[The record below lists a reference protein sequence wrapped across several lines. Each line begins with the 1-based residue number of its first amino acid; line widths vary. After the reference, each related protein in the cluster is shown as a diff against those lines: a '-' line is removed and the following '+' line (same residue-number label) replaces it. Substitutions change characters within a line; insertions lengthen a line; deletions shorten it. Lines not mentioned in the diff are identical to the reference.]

1 MRLGG
6 RLSPDKLVFLQFESL
21 AVELEIDFHQV
32 TVHVV
37 EHEGEE
43 TLCSLLIITR
53 LQEQTWCQLNSIS
66 PIISMHN
73 IDEQNPDIY
82 LFSAACGTYYVRII
96 VVGHFRG

>member
-6 RLSPDKLVFLQFESL
+6 RLSPDKLVFLQFQSL
-21 AVELEIDFHQV
+21 AVELEIAFHQV

-66 PIISMHN
+66 PIIFMHN
-73 IDEQNPDIY
+73 IDEQNPDIS
-82 LFSAACGTYYVRII
+82 LLSCMCTYYV
-96 VVGHFRG
+96 VGHSEGKIL